1 MDVTSTAC
9 GPYQIHHN
17 YYKDC
22 TKNNHGRF
30 KLEYSVR
37 YVIVMGFV
45 FSFKHLN
52 NIISFSSCQDIEPI
66 GSVMVS
72 MVASSAVDLRFE
84 AQSIQTKDNKK
95 KVFVALRRKSNQ
107 DNVCE

>member
-22 TKNNHGRF
+22 TKNNDGRF

-37 YVIVMGFV
+37 YVIVMVFV

-52 NIISFSSCQDIEPI
+52 NIMSFSSCQDIEPI
-66 GSVMVS
+66 GGVMVS
-72 MVASSAVDLRFE
+72 MVASSAIDLRFE

-95 KVFVALRRKSNQ
+95 KGTCCIKEKEQSG
-107 DNVCE
+107 

>member
-1 MDVTSTAC
+1 MDVDSIAC
-9 GPYQIHHN
+9 GPYQIHHD

-22 TKNNHGRF
+22 THNDHGRF

-37 YVIVMGFV
+37 YVIVMVFV
-45 FSFKHLN
+45 FSFKHQN
-52 NIISFSSCQDIEPI
+52 NIMSYSSCQDIEPI

-84 AQSIQTKDNKK
+84 AQSIQAKDNKK
-95 KVFVALRRKSNQ
+95 RRYLLH
-107 DNVCE
+107 

>member
-22 TKNNHGRF
+22 TKNKHGRF

-52 NIISFSSCQDIEPI
+52 NIMSFLSCQDIEPI

-84 AQSIQTKDNKK
+84 AQSIQAKDNKK
-95 KVFVALRRKSNQ
+95 RRYLLH
-107 DNVCE
+107 